1 MARTHLRT
9 TLPLHETVRE
19 EILARI
25 RSGVYKPEEPIPS
38 AAMLTEEFSVSPITV
53 KRALR
58 DLHSAGALISV
69 AGKGTYV
76 KKHRRVLREL
86 DVWLSSIDDAALQLI
101 SITREKISD
110 PTLRT
115 FSPPEEAMLCVRKI
129 IFADDE
135 PFLYDATFCRQR

>member
-25 RSGVYKPEEPIPS
+25 RSGVYKPEESIPS

-76 KKHRRVLREL
+76 
-86 DVWLSSIDDAALQLI
+86 
-101 SITREKISD
+101 
-110 PTLRT
+110 
-115 FSPPEEAMLCVRKI
+115 
-129 IFADDE
+129 
-135 PFLYDATFCRQR
+135 